1 MRGNNVNVE
10 EGKRKTEE
18 NIELMRMKKFRK
30 RRKMEN
36 RLNAHEEKMR
46 NLREKLKRKLK
57 KGKHQKTK
65 C

>member
-1 MRGNNVNVE
+1 MNVE

>member
-1 MRGNNVNVE
+1 MNVE

-30 RRKMEN
+30 RRKMEK
-36 RLNAHEEKMR
+36 RLNAREEKMR
-46 NLREKLKRKLK
+46 NLREMLKRKLK

>member
-30 RRKMEN
+30 RRKVEN

-46 NLREKLKRKLK
+46 NLREMLKRKLK
-57 KGKHQKTK
+57 K
-65 C
+65 